1 MKLTKSNIPFT
12 MVANEVLKDPNLSF
26 KAKGIYAYLFSKPDE
41 WDFAAKRMTMESADG
56 REAIMSGLQ
65 ELEGRGYLKRSRQS
79 DGKVDYLL
87 TFSEK
92 SQSRETLLRLPD
104 PKSGNPTVAKPHSGK
119 TRLISNIDNTS
130 NKEKESNKD
139 CEVENSTSQDTHSLS
154 GEDKDTSEIT
164 SSDIDSF
171 GNPITKKPEKIKKP
185 RVSDERVIKIIT
197 EWNKYPVASVLS
209 MGKVPNKTSE
219 KELLPLAI
227 SNFSLDKRI
236 KDRLRFFPD
245 ISQWE
250 KAIKKYVEDII
261 NRQPTNDY
269 AQHRFSLYDFVN
281 QDNGFVKFVNK

>member
-1 MKLTKSNIPFT
+1 MSESGTISPQQKKGMETAWSQVPEKIRLKIRDLTKNDIPYT
-12 MVANEVLKDPNLSF
+12 YPIGGVSPSTSTSTSTTS
-26 KAKGIYAYLFSKPDE
+26 YSK
-41 WDFAAKRMTMESADG
+41 
-56 REAIMSGLQ
+56 
-65 ELEGRGYLKRSRQS
+65 
-79 DGKVDYLL
+79 
-87 TFSEK
+87 
-92 SQSRETLLRLPD
+92 
-104 PKSGNPTVAKPHSGK
+104 
-119 TRLISNIDNTS
+119 
-130 NKEKESNKD
+130 
-139 CEVENSTSQDTHSLS
+139 VENSTSQPNHLLS
-154 GEDKDTSEIT
+154 DVQLDSAEVTI
-164 SSDIDSF
+164 SDIDEF
-171 GNPITKKPEKIKKP
+171 GSVIKKSP
-185 RVSDERVIKIIT
+185 IKEKKTKVSDERVIKIIT